1 MKILLYTRPWIE
13 SFHRKVVNK
22 AFGCADPLVV
32 SENKR
37 INGLWIGKYI
47 YDEQYDY
54 DTGRGLDEATLRD
67 IVCRDRFLRKCD
79 FERSSRIVTR
89 CWNGFYTLFEQN
101 TFDLVFSYPID
112 AYIADILVRIA
123 KRFNIPNV
131 CYVRSFIDDHIIF
144 TNYGERLPL
153 GRDVPEEEVENVY
166 SSLCKDEFLPVSELS
181 KISRKPTY
189 ACKFYL
195 RRKAIESVLNPI
207 RRFISGDPDNQ
218 VTGTL
223 LVSGRRLTDFYS
235 TKLDTLFQKIDDL
248 NSECL
253 QTSVYFPL
261 HYIPEASTSYWLNR
275 ISPVGYHSFIEDVLS
290 HSSSNITI
298 LVKEHPSMYGRR
310 PLEFYEMVRSFDNA
324 VLIHPQ
330 ERSNYVL
337 SKVETIMTENGSAG
351 VEALLRNKRVVA
363 LENNYYS
370 DLHPNVKVFDYLSEE
385 ASTYKID
392 KHYDN
397 KLFIKSLLSDLYPTS
412 YHDWRDKTPEMVEE
426 VSAACK
432 MRYEWIRSHGA

>member
-1 MKILLYTRPWIE
+1 MKVLLYTRPWIE
-13 SFHRKVVNK
+13 PFHRKVVNK
-22 AFGCADPLVV
+22 AFGCVDPLVV
-32 SENKR
+32 SENKK
-37 INGLWIGKYI
+37 INGLWVGEYI
-47 YDEQYDY
+47 YDTQY
-54 DTGRGLDEATLRD
+54 DTGHELDEATLRD

-79 FERSSRIVTR
+79 TERSARIVTR
-89 CWNGFYTLFEQN
+89 CWNGCYTLFEQN
-101 TFDLVFSYPID
+101 AFDLVFSYPID

-123 KRFNIPNV
+123 KRFKVPNI

-153 GRDVPEEEVENVY
+153 GRDVPEVEVENVY

-223 LVSGRRLTDFYS
+223 LVSGRRLADFYS
-235 TKLDTLFQKIDDL
+235 TKLNTIFQKIADL
-248 NSECL
+248 NSERL

-324 VLIHPQ
+324 VLIHPH

-370 DLHPNVKVFDYLSEE
+370 DLHPNVNVFDYLSEE
-385 ASTYKID
+385 ASTFKID